1 MWIDTCER
9 KGDSMSTQFE
19 NKKHVNMF
27 FTQKASELKYTDLLV
42 YGYRCQ
48 QASFDTRPSHQRTA
62 KATGLKGATVANA
75 SDRLRELGLL
85 NSEYHVVSP
94 CPRVKWFQVV
104 DTLRER
110 FIDKHFS
117 LWFRNWRCHVRQPGP
132 NNPLTVPCVV
142 LYSLLYNSA
151 TNGWK
156 PIHGWSHEY
165 LSLTTGIT
173 TKTVS
178 SSLVRLE
185 EYGFL
190 SILDGMRFR
199 FFRLSE
205 SQLECFADK
214 RLFSGTASSEPDEI
228 VDELSP
234 ASKALDRKAQAR
246 KDLVDFLNMFPI
258 TSDDKDRIFKA
269 VTSMP
274 SWPDGW
280 KKVADELVGRILER
294 QSVPG

>member
-1 MWIDTCER
+1 MKFRGIDTCER
-9 KGDSMSTQFE
+9 KGNPMSDHLT
-19 NKKHVNMF
+19 NKKQVNMF

-48 QASFDTRPSHQRTA
+48 QASYDTRPSHRRTSI
-62 KATGLKGATVANA
+62 ATGLKEETAANA
-75 SDRLRELGLL
+75 SDRLREFGLV
-85 NSEYHVVSP
+85 NNEYQVVTP
-94 CPRVKWFQVV
+94 CPQMNWFQVV
-104 DTLRER
+104 DSLRNR
-110 FIDKHFS
+110 FSDKHFS
-117 LWFRNWRCHVRQPGP
+117 MWFRNWRCYVRQPGP

-165 LSLTTGIT
+165 LALTTGIT
-173 TKTVS
+173 SKTVS
-178 SSLVRLE
+178 SSLDRLE
-185 EYGFL
+185 EHGFL

-214 RLFSGTASSEPDEI
+214 RLFSGSASPEPDEF

-234 ASKALDRKAQAR
+234 ASKVLDHKAQAR
-246 KDLVDFLNMFPI
+246 KDLVDFLNLFPI
-258 TSDDKDRIFKA
+258 SNAIRIEFSK
-269 VTSMP
+269 
-274 SWPDGW
+274 
-280 KKVADELVGRILER
+280 R
-294 QSVPG
+294 